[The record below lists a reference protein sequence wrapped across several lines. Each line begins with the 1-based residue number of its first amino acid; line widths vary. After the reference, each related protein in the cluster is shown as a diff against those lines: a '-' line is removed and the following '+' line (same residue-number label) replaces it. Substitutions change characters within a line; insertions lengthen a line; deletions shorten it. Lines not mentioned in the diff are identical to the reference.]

1 MEKNSCFG
9 TRIIQK
15 LNEWM
20 KDKNR
25 KKNLRL
31 MQTALTSLW
40 CCAGWKF
47 PSKLRIFSLPHHPPV
62 GVHPSQ
68 GDKQNLF
75 PAGTASYLCIHQV
88 QSRSDWAA
96 VRRSRWRI
104 HRATIE
110 RFISVYRL
118 EANGS
123 LLKEGTVDAVGWAL
137 RACSYKTKTEASQQ
151 RRSRHTLQGVFL
163 VFLFL
168 FSSFPLFLF
177 VSSSLRLFVSSSL
190 CLFLPSSCL
199 YDDFTLFLQLVRMR
213 TRILTESVADMH
225 SFVSGCHLREFPLT

>member
-1 MEKNSCFG
+1 
-9 TRIIQK
+9 
-15 LNEWM
+15 M

-25 KKNLRL
+25 KNPLRL

-62 GVHPSQ
+62 GLHPSQ

-75 PAGTASYLCIHQV
+75 PAGTASYLWIHQV

-118 EANGS
+118 EENGS
-123 LLKEGTVDAVGWAL
+123 LLKEGTGDAVGWAL

-163 VFLFL
+163 VCLCPFFFLSLSL
-168 FSSFPLFLF
+168 FDS
-177 VSSSLRLFVSSSL
+177 
-190 CLFLPSSCL
+190 
-199 YDDFTLFLQLVRMR
+199 
-213 TRILTESVADMH
+213 
-225 SFVSGCHLREFPLT
+225 

>member
-1 MEKNSCFG
+1 
-9 TRIIQK
+9 
-15 LNEWM
+15 M

-25 KKNLRL
+25 KNPLRL

-62 GVHPSQ
+62 GLHPSQ

-75 PAGTASYLCIHQV
+75 PAGTASYLWIHQV

-118 EANGS
+118 EENGS
-123 LLKEGTVDAVGWAL
+123 LLKEGTGDAVGWAL

-163 VFLFL
+163 VCLSPFSFLSLCPLLLFL
-168 FSSFPLFLF
+168 WCFYPIFA
-177 VSSSLRLFVSSSL
+177 
-190 CLFLPSSCL
+190 
-199 YDDFTLFLQLVRMR
+199 T
-213 TRILTESVADMH
+213 
-225 SFVSGCHLREFPLT
+225 G

>member
-1 MEKNSCFG
+1 
-9 TRIIQK
+9 
-15 LNEWM
+15 
-20 KDKNR
+20 
-25 KKNLRL
+25 

-62 GVHPSQ
+62 GLHPSQ

-75 PAGTASYLCIHQV
+75 PAGTASYLWIHQV

-96 VRRSRWRI
+96 VRWSRWLI

-118 EANGS
+118 EENGS
-123 LLKEGTVDAVGWAL
+123 LLKEGTGDAVGWAL
-137 RACSYKTKTEASQQ
+137 RACSYKTNTEASQQ

-163 VFLFL
+163 VCLSPFFFLSLCLFL
-168 FSSFPLFLF
+168 SLP
-177 VSSSLRLFVSSSL
+177 LRLFVSLTLWLLVSLTLSLFDSSINE
-190 CLFLPSSCL
+190 
-199 YDDFTLFLQLVRMR
+199 T
-213 TRILTESVADMH
+213 TNGH
-225 SFVSGCHLREFPLT
+225 

>member
-1 MEKNSCFG
+1 
-9 TRIIQK
+9 
-15 LNEWM
+15 
-20 KDKNR
+20 
-25 KKNLRL
+25 

-62 GVHPSQ
+62 GLHPSQ
-68 GDKQNLF
+68 GDKQTLF
-75 PAGTASYLCIHQV
+75 PAGTASYLWIHQV

-96 VRRSRWRI
+96 VSRSRWRI

-118 EANGS
+118 EENGS
-123 LLKEGTVDAVGWAL
+123 LLKEGTGDAVGWAL

-163 VFLFL
+163 FFVFAP
-168 FSSFPLFLF
+168 FSFYLF
-177 VSSSLRLFVSSSL
+177 VSLTLRLMGQLTRQLMGINGEIIHVL
-190 CLFLPSSCL
+190 EHELF
-199 YDDFTLFLQLVRMR
+199 TNWHQKG
-213 TRILTESVADMH
+213 
-225 SFVSGCHLREFPLT
+225 VSGWLNVWS

>member
-1 MEKNSCFG
+1 MEKTFWN
-9 TRIIQK
+9 INVQN

-25 KKNLRL
+25 KNPCAWCKRL
-31 MQTALTSLW
+31 WRAFDAVP
-40 CCAGWKF
+40 AGN
-47 PSKLRIFSLPHHPPV
+47 SRASSGFSACHIIPLSGCIHR
-62 GVHPSQ
+62 
-68 GDKQNLF
+68 KAINRKKLF
-75 PAGTASYLCIHQV
+75 PAGTASYLWIHQV

-118 EANGS
+118 EENGS
-123 LLKEGTVDAVGWAL
+123 LLKEGTGDAVGWAL

-163 VFLFL
+163 VLSL
-168 FSSFPLFLF
+168 PLFLLVSLSLCLF
-177 VSSSLRLFVSSSL
+177 VSLTLRLFVSSINE
-190 CLFLPSSCL
+190 
-199 YDDFTLFLQLVRMR
+199 T
-213 TRILTESVADMH
+213 INGH
-225 SFVSGCHLREFPLT
+225 

>member
-1 MEKNSCFG
+1 MEKIFVFG
-9 TRIIQK
+9 TRIVQK

-25 KKNLRL
+25 KNPLRL

-62 GVHPSQ
+62 GLHPSQ

-75 PAGTASYLCIHQV
+75 PAGTASYLWIHQV

-118 EANGS
+118 EENGS
-123 LLKEGTVDAVGWAL
+123 LLKEGTGDAVGWSL

-163 VFLFL
+163 VCLCPFFFLSLCLFL
-168 FSSFPLFLF
+168 
-177 VSSSLRLFVSSSL
+177 SSSL
-190 CLFLPSSCL
+190 CLF
-199 YDDFTLFLQLVRMR
+199 D
-213 TRILTESVADMH
+213 
-225 SFVSGCHLREFPLT
+225 

>member
-9 TRIIQK
+9 NTNCSEFERMNERQK
-15 LNEWM
+15 PE
-20 KDKNR
+20 KTF
-25 KKNLRL
+25 RL

-62 GVHPSQ
+62 GLHPSQ
-68 GDKQNLF
+68 GDKQKKLF

-96 VRRSRWRI
+96 VRRSKWRI

-118 EANGS
+118 EENGS
-123 LLKEGTVDAVGWAL
+123 LLKV
-137 RACSYKTKTEASQQ
+137 
-151 RRSRHTLQGVFL
+151 
-163 VFLFL
+163 
-168 FSSFPLFLF
+168 PL
-177 VSSSLRLFVSSSL
+177 
-190 CLFLPSSCL
+190 
-199 YDDFTLFLQLVRMR
+199 
-213 TRILTESVADMH
+213 
-225 SFVSGCHLREFPLT
+225 SGCIHRKAINKTFSRQEPHLICEFIKCKAAANELQ

>member
-1 MEKNSCFG
+1 
-9 TRIIQK
+9 
-15 LNEWM
+15 
-20 KDKNR
+20 
-25 KKNLRL
+25 

-62 GVHPSQ
+62 GLHPSQ

-75 PAGTASYLCIHQV
+75 PAGTASYLWIHQV

-118 EANGS
+118 EENGS
-123 LLKEGTVDAVGWAL
+123 LLKEGTGDAVGWAL
-137 RACSYKTKTEASQQ
+137 RVYSYKTKNGSITAAAQPPYS
-151 RRSRHTLQGVFL
+151 SRGFL
-163 VFLFL
+163 G
-168 FSSFPLFLF
+168 FSLPLFLF
-177 VSSSLRLFVSSSL
+177 ITLSLWLQKRPPCAVHQRRNKA
-190 CLFLPSSCL
+190 LP
-199 YDDFTLFLQLVRMR
+199 F
-213 TRILTESVADMH
+213 
-225 SFVSGCHLREFPLT
+225 REGLG